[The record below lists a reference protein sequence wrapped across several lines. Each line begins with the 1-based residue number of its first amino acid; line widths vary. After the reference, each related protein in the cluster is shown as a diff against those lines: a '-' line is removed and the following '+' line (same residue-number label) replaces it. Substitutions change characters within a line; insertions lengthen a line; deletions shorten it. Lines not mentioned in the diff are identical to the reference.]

1 MASRLGDGPGL
12 PHQTPNPTRLALVI
26 VCRTMASNKKSMAQ
40 AREMSFKMGLHKH
53 QDRTVPLPSTLSCV
67 NPPGR
72 SRCSTSGAPAMAA
85 LGNLLAY
92 ASCVTSLATT
102 LIGLIY
108 VSRGGTME
116 IDGAGLEVGV

>member
-1 MASRLGDGPGL
+1 
-12 PHQTPNPTRLALVI
+12 
-26 VCRTMASNKKSMAQ
+26 
-40 AREMSFKMGLHKH
+40 
-53 QDRTVPLPSTLSCV
+53 
-67 NPPGR
+67 
-72 SRCSTSGAPAMAA
+72 MAA